1 MCKVK
6 SFPRPEMALATGA
19 PLSQTL
25 EYVFCRFHRKMMN
38 YHLKFPYL
46 LRAKIILIYLHPA
59 SLKIMKMAL
68 ILFPV
73 DEQIGTNLNSQEN
86 YNFGMTNVERRMNGE
101 LINTISSSQDAE
113 MAEGMFAFLSTDQ

>member
-1 MCKVK
+1 
-6 SFPRPEMALATGA
+6 
-19 PLSQTL
+19 
-25 EYVFCRFHRKMMN
+25 
-38 YHLKFPYL
+38 
-46 LRAKIILIYLHPA
+46 
-59 SLKIMKMAL
+59 MKMAL